1 MPLIPELLQLETQFS
16 GESHS
21 LMMRHKN
28 LTINRVTSWWYT
40 LSLNILIF
48 ALYNWF
54 PGANSVEIHSS
65 KECLS
70 YLIDWLTRHE
80 PHNHIYLDKCQVRL
94 LLTSL
99 SHLDTFHPRCQNG
112 GNWRIFIGQSSSSV
126 LYFDEHLVLIL
137 FDAVNKSSSFSPKFQ
152 VLRPWSPGY
161 WSFGVE
167 RFPWRPCW
175 WSRTKAFLSSGN

>member
-1 MPLIPELLQLETQFS
+1 MVYTFLKYFHFCLVQLISWRQF
-16 GESHS
+16 
-21 LMMRHKN
+21 
-28 LTINRVTSWWYT
+28 
-40 LSLNILIF
+40 
-48 ALYNWF
+48 
-54 PGANSVEIHSS
+54 VEIHSS
-65 KECLS
+65 KEYLS

-80 PHNHIYLDKCQVRL
+80 PHNHIYLDKCQIRL

-112 GNWRIFIGQSSSSV
+112 RNRRIFIRQSSSSV

-137 FDAVNKSSSFSPKFQ
+137 FDAVDKSSSFSPKFQ
-152 VLRPWSPGY
+152 VLGPRSPGY

-167 RFPWRPCW
+167 RSPWRPCL